1 MFFLLFHGCF
11 WNYLRSIPLCCPS
24 ERLGEHIMKNVL
36 HMVAECYGFF
46 INCFSGA
53 QAVLL
58 LIIEAGSYLKVRE
71 LDAEQTVF
79 QNVVFKC

>member
-1 MFFLLFHGCF
+1 M
-11 WNYLRSIPLCCPS
+11 R
-24 ERLGEHIMKNVL
+24 NVL